1 MSEGIAIIVEGAV
14 LLLIVSSVVVIVGGL
29 LVIFGSYWRHFRQLS
44 AEENYRRFK
53 SRLARVLMVALE
65 ILIVADVIETVTLQ
79 VTFESLAALGLLVV
93 VRTWLSWTLDLEAE
107 GRWPWQPA
115 VEE

>member
-1 MSEGIAIIVEGAV
+1 MPEIIVGIVERAAMILSLTAV
-14 LLLIVSSVVVIVGGL
+14 LVIVVGF
-29 LVIFGSYWRHFRQLS
+29 LVAFVSYWRHSRRLS

-53 SRLARVLMVALE
+53 PRLARVLMIGLE
-65 ILIVADVIETVTLQ
+65 ILVVADVIETVTLEI
-79 VTFESLAALGLLVV
+79 TFKSLASLGLLVI

-115 VEE
+115 EGE

>member
-1 MSEGIAIIVEGAV
+1 MPEGIASVVEGAST
-14 LLLIVSSVVVIVGGL
+14 LLIVSSALVIVVGL

-44 AEENYRRFK
+44 AEENYRKFK
-53 SRLARVLMVALE
+53 PRLARVLMVALE
-65 ILIVADVIETVTLQ
+65 IMVVADVIDTVTLHI
-79 VTFESLAALGLLVV
+79 TFESLAALGLLVI